1 MQAALCR
8 AEPLFP
14 HTGDEAGES
23 GASVLRQE
31 LVEELDRVIGEVI
44 GEVSDDETYDYY
56 LQGRL
61 HFDD

>member
-31 LVEELDRVIGEVI
+31 LVEELDRVIGEV
-44 GEVSDDETYDYY
+44 SDDETCGYY